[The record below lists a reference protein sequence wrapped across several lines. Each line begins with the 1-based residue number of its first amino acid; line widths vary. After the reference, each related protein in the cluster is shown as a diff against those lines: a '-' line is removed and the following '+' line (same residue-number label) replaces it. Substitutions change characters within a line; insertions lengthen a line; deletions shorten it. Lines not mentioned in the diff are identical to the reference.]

1 MMSEEDLALVHALQ
15 LRPRASWTVLGQA
28 LGADPVTVARRWG
41 RLAQRGEAW
50 VLGSPG
56 PLLFDHICVAFVE
69 VGCAVGQAASVVR
82 ALSGHAHALTI
93 ERPAGSHDL
102 LVTVSTR
109 DLLAMSRYTL
119 DHLPAI
125 EGVTAVRTR
134 IVTHM
139 FTEGGSW
146 RIAALDPGQR
156 AQLTEPA
163 DMSGTRRGSLD
174 ISPFDRSILRRLALD
189 GRASYQAL
197 AAGLDTSAST
207 VKRRIDRLVQLGLIT
222 FRCDFARPLGG
233 WPVAVTFWARVPAAD
248 LPVVGHALVRYPE
261 TRNCAAVSGPYNLI
275 VEASLHSLADVL
287 RFETQLV
294 TRHPSLDI
302 VDRAIMLRQDK
313 LLGHLLDPH
322 GRSVGVVPA
331 DLWSAPGTPTPE
343 ASASRRGSTTV
354 PGARATASAL
364 NSSE

>member
-1 MMSEEDLALVHALQ
+1 MQETAALLSEEDLALVHALQ
-15 LRPRASWTVLGQA
+15 LRPRASWTVLGRA
-28 LGADPVTVARRWG
+28 LGVDPVTVARRWN

-50 VLGSPG
+50 ILGSPG
-56 PLLFDHICVAFVE
+56 PRLFDHVCVAFVE
-69 VGCAVGQAASVVR
+69 VECAVGSAAGVIR

-109 DLLAMSRYTL
+109 DLLAMSRFTL

-125 EGVTAVRTR
+125 EGVTAVRPR

-146 RIAALDPGQR
+146 RISALDTGQR
-156 AQLTEPA
+156 AHLSEPLEEQR
-163 DMSGTRRGSLD
+163 TRQGPME
-174 ISPFDRSILRRLALD
+174 ISPSDRSVLRLLAVD

-197 AAGLDTSAST
+197 ATALDTSAAT
-207 VKRRIDRLVQLGLIT
+207 VKRRIDRLVRLGLIT

-233 WPVAVTFWARVPAAD
+233 WPVAVAFWARVPPAD
-248 LPVVGHALVRYPE
+248 LPEVGHAIVRYPE
-261 TRNCAAVSGPYNLI
+261 TRNCAAVTGPCNLI

-287 RFETQLV
+287 RFEMRLA
-294 TRHPSLDI
+294 TRHPTLAV
-302 VDRAIMLRQDK
+302 VDRSVMLRQEK

-322 GRSVGVVPA
+322 GRSLGVVPA
-331 DLWSAPGTPTPE
+331 DLWSAPGTPATE
-343 ASASRRGSTTV
+343 HRRA
-354 PGARATASAL
+354 ARL
-364 NSSE
+364 V